1 MSVPFFKRE
10 LLRQAAAMIGRFV
23 RETCTGRV
31 SLFQPEED
39 EENEARRLH

>member
-1 MSVPFFKRE
+1 MSVPFFKKE

-31 SLFQPEED
+31 SLFQPED
-39 EENEARRLH
+39 EEDEARRLH